1 MKAIG
6 KHVQVEAQLLLKAP
20 NHVPRVLPL
29 ARTLVTRFQPLVGN
43 VPTTTTTTTFLF
55 TFVLQLIFTKF

>member
-43 VPTTTTTTTFLF
+43 VPTTTFLF